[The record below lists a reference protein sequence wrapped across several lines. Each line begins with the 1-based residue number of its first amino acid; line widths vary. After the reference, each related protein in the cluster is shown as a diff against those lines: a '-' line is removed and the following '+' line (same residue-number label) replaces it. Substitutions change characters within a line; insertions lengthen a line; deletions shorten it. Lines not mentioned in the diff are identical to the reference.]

1 MSSWRA
7 SFVGGWALV
16 VGVFVCLV
24 GGGGV
29 AVADVQ
35 VRLSNQGSREVHV
48 WVEGS
53 YAATVSAGSTEL
65 VTVDVAL
72 SSKKGQ
78 YVDVVCVERDGDA
91 LYVNAVWCWVSSVDV
106 PRVVWGGIE
115 PDPVATTREG
125 FGLDL
130 AVMSDWEVVS
140 LAQRRHEGMAG
151 SEAGRPYR
159 FIDTRLGLVRAN
171 KRRVGARP
179 MAAYSRTRSVFVCE
193 RGIVFVPIAA
203 AHFAQNSTKG
213 AVQATIS
220 RGFWI
225 AATETTRGQYALGWG
240 HERPLPRE
248 LELPATGMT
257 WRMARDFCMNAAAPA
272 GWRFDLPTE
281 AQWDLVCTD
290 GRQLQ
295 FNPPGVATD
304 RIMWDSMNS
313 GGRIRPVAGL
323 RPTVTGVFDL
333 HGNAGEWCR
342 DWWAAR
348 VVGGSDP
355 MGPSQGSERV
365 FRGGSVAN
373 PDYLCDCSDRYGMPP
388 GLTWPTLGFRVVLE
402 RVPE

>member
-1 MSSWRA
+1 M
-7 SFVGGWALV
+7 GDLE
-16 VGVFVCLV
+16 VF
-24 GGGGV
+24 
-29 AVADVQ
+29 
-35 VRLSNQGSREVHV
+35 
-48 WVEGS
+48 
-53 YAATVSAGSTEL
+53 
-65 VTVDVAL
+65 
-72 SSKKGQ
+72 
-78 YVDVVCVERDGDA
+78 
-91 LYVNAVWCWVSSVDV
+91 
-106 PRVVWGGIE
+106 
-115 PDPVATTREG
+115 
-125 FGLDL
+125 
-130 AVMSDWEVVS
+130 S
-140 LAQRRHEGMAG
+140 LALRRHEGMAG

-213 AVQATIS
+213 AVQSTVT

-225 AATETTRGQYALGWG
+225 AATEATKGQYALGWG
-240 HERPLPRE
+240 HERPATHE

-257 WRMARDFCMNAAAPA
+257 WRMARDFCTNAAAPA

-281 AQWDLVCTD
+281 AQWDLVCSD

-313 GGRIRPVAGL
+313 GGRVRPVAGL

-333 HGNAGEWCR
+333 HGNADEWCR
-342 DWWAAR
+342 DWWAVR